1 MKVELQNKLIEKYPL
16 FFEYLKEHNGPIIPI
31 QFGFEIS
38 DGWYWLLEQLM
49 EEIYNYCNSNDKKI
63 PDIIQ
68 IKEKFGSLRFYIQG
82 GDEMIDGMI
91 WLAESMSYKICEKC
105 GTTENIGH
113 TKSWIITL
121 CETCSKEQNLT
132 WTLDKTV

>member
-1 MKVELQNKLIEKYPL
+1 MTPNLQNNLINKYPL

-31 QFGFEIS
+31 QFGIETGN
-38 DGWYWLLEQLM
+38 GWYWLLDQLM
-49 EEIYNYCNSNDKKI
+49 GEIYQYCNTNDKKI

-91 WLAESMSYKICEKC
+91 WLAESMSNNICEEC
-105 GTTENIGH
+105 GSIEKIGH
-113 TKSWIITL
+113 TTGWIKTL
-121 CETCSKEQNLT
+121 CEPCSKLQDIDWNL
-132 WTLDKTV
+132 DEN